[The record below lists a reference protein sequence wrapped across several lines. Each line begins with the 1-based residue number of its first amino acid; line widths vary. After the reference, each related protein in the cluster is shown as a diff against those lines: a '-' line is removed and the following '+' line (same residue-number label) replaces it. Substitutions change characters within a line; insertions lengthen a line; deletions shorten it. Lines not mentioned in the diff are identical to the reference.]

1 MPDRPRTLTLENGKP
16 PQPTFSDQEMSRRVA
31 AMRQHMLAERVEA
44 VILTSMH
51 CVNYFTDF
59 V

>member
-16 PQPTFSDQEMSRRVA
+16 PQPTFSDQEMGRRVA
-31 AMRQHMLAERVEA
+31 AMRQNMVAERVEA

-51 CVNYFTDF
+51 
-59 V
+59 